1 MSFITRC
8 TECKTA
14 FHLQAEQL
22 SAANGW
28 VRCGACDHS
37 FEADKNLYE
46 LTDQPWLDLS
56 LGVKEEKP
64 IPQKKPKSGL
74 FLKSLIVLTIAA
86 LVIGS
91 LLQIALIQRNWIA
104 AVEPTLGPWLTKLC
118 DCQLQWPMDA
128 KAVHIESSRFEL
140 QEDGRYLMEFQLK
153 NTLSYPIATPSI
165 ELQLTNSDDQVVV
178 QKIIRPEQLGLTDVL
193 RPQRNQL
200 AKLVFSLNESLP
212 VEAVGF
218 KVKLFYP

>member
-1 MSFITRC
+1 MNFITRC
-8 TECKTA
+8 PECKTA

-46 LTDQPWLDLS
+46 LTDEPWPDLS
-56 LGVKEEKP
+56 LGAAEEKLTL
-64 IPQKKPKSGL
+64 KTKSKSGL
-74 FLKSLIVLTIAA
+74 FLKSLIVLAITG
-86 LVIGS
+86 LVVGL
-91 LLQIALIQRNWIA
+91 LLQIALVQRNWIA
-104 AVEPTLGPWLTKLC
+104 AVEPSLSPWLTKLC

-153 NTLSYPIATPSI
+153 NTLSFPLYTPSI

-178 QKIIRPEQLGLTDVL
+178 QKIIRPEQLGLTDML

-200 AKLVFSLNESLP
+200 AKLIFTLNESLP
-212 VEAVGF
+212 VEVVGF
-218 KVKLFYP
+218 KVELFYP